1 VPAVTGA
8 PPPSGY
14 PRCVVTVTMYSRT
27 RCGLCDEARSAIEA
41 VRAMRPFRFEEFR
54 IDGDDDLEREY
65 GLRVPVVLVNG
76 REEFEATVD
85 RTRLEALVARA
96 G

>member
-1 VPAVTGA
+1 
-8 PPPSGY
+8 
-14 PRCVVTVTMYSRT
+14 
-27 RCGLCDEARSAIEA
+27 
-41 VRAMRPFRFEEFR
+41 MRPFRFEEVR
-54 IDGDDDLEREY
+54 IDGDDALEREY
-65 GLRVPVVLVNG
+65 GLRVPVVLVGG

>member
-1 VPAVTGA
+1 M
-8 PPPSGY
+8 
-14 PRCVVTVTMYSRT
+14 VTVTMYSRA

-41 VRAMRPFRFEEFR
+41 VRATRPFRFEEVR

-65 GLRVPVVLVNG
+65 GIRVPVVLVG
-76 REEFEATVD
+76 GHEEFEATVD